1 MKQDEYFKTI
11 VVYGKMVNVGLDD
24 AGQEFFLEYVD
35 DRGELV
41 EFGCGAYNLDYE
53 GEAKALVDYRRYS
66 IEVWGEETYL
76 EMERAREERLKKYKG
91 ELDDT
96 SI

>member
-1 MKQDEYFKTI
+1 MKQSEYFKTI
-11 VVYGKMVNVGLDD
+11 VVYGKMVNVGVDD
-24 AGQEFFLEYVD
+24 TGQQFFLEYVN

-41 EFGCGAYNLDYE
+41 EVGCGAYNSNYE
-53 GEAKALVDYRRYS
+53 DEAKALVDYRRYS
-66 IEVWGEETYL
+66 IEFWGEETYL
-76 EMERAREERLKKYKG
+76 EMERASEERLKKYEG